1 MKLYAAASDTNP
13 LDAFVG
19 KDLWIKVI
27 ISADDPWFYYD
38 AYVGTDK
45 LFYINIIDVDLTQ
58 DRYMVHLCERSFL
71 DPDGYFYGE
80 LNAYDLNHTKYISRK
95 FTVLFKPVTIL
106 TSDEVLDII
115 DNSDEEDN

>member
-1 MKLYAAASDTNP
+1 MKLYAAASDTNQ

-45 LFYINIIDVDLTQ
+45 LFYINIIDVDLSQ
-58 DRYMVHLCERSFL
+58 DRYMVHLCERSF
-71 DPDGYFYGE
+71 
-80 LNAYDLNHTKYISRK
+80 
-95 FTVLFKPVTIL
+95 
-106 TSDEVLDII
+106 
-115 DNSDEEDN
+115 